1 MIFPY
6 LDVLLKSDGLD
17 RKKEWKLEAE
27 ETDVEIIM
35 TNSKADFAEETK
47 HFKDLKIL
55 SEGRG
60 VVLGGRAK
68 KSLSWGWATKA
79 PATWGIH
86 FAPLALVAHV

>member
-1 MIFPY
+1 M
-6 LDVLLKSDGLD
+6 
-17 RKKEWKLEAE
+17 ETE

-60 VVLGGRAK
+60 VALGGRAK
-68 KSLSWGWATKA
+68 KSLSWGRAAEA
-79 PATWGIH
+79 PATWGRH
-86 FAPLALVAHV
+86 SPLRPWLLMRRMVLS